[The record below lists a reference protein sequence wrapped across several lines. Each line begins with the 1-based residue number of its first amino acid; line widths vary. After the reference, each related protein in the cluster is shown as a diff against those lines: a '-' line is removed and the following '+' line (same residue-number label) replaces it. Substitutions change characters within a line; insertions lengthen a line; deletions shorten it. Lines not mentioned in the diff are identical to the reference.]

1 MTYMQAHR
9 RVQRSINDMLRPPEP
24 DIVQAK
30 QDNKLTVDAPEG
42 SPSKA
47 LGNVK

>member
-42 SPSKA
+42 SPSQA